1 MKNVILLEKEFKNHF
16 NYNWERVRFLA
27 QFTLALIDSKSVN
40 LSLVAD
46 NFRSSAETHSTYRRI
61 QKFFKDF
68 DVDYIQTAEFLSKF
82 IEDDKWVLAIDRT
95 CWMVGSQEVN
105 VLMLA
110 ISYQGIA
117 IPLIWE
123 LLSDEDDKKTGKKG
137 NSHTKDRKNIIN
149 KFISIFGKD
158 KIKAITADRE
168 FIGEDWF
175 EYLISSDLPF
185 VIRIKKNFIIEH
197 NQEIKKAYKFFSKE
211 GNLELKNSKILG
223 QKLDI
228 VGKELEDDYLFL
240 ATNIDIKEN
249 KTFDIYSKRWGIET
263 MFGAFKSKGFNLED
277 TKLKDLKKIK
287 KLLALLSITFVW
299 VFKIGEFMHI
309 QEPIPF
315 KKN

>member
-1 MKNVILLEKEFKNHF
+1 MENVITLEKELKNYF
-16 NYNWERVRFLA
+16 NYNWERVRFLS

-46 NFRSSAETHSTYRRI
+46 NFTTGAKTKSTYRRI

-68 DVDYIQTAEFLSKF
+68 DVDYKQTAEFLSNF
-82 IEDDKWVLAIDRT
+82 IEDDKWTLAIDRT
-95 CWMVGSQEVN
+95 CWVIGSQEVN
-105 VLMLA
+105 ILMLA
-110 ISYQGIA
+110 VSYKGMA

-123 LLSDEDDKKTGKKG
+123 LLTEEDEKSGKKG
-137 NSHTKDRKNIIN
+137 NSHTKDRKNIID

-175 EYLISSDLPF
+175 KYLVSSDLPF

-197 NQEIKKAYKFFSKE
+197 NEETKEAWKFLNKE
-211 GNLELKNSKILG
+211 GSVKLTDSKVLG

-228 VGKELEDDYLFL
+228 VGKELEDDYLIL

-249 KTFDIYSKRWGIET
+249 NIFNIYSKRWGIET

-277 TKLKDLKKIK
+277 TKLKDLKKLK
-287 KLLALLSITFVW
+287 KLLALLSIAFVW
-299 VFKIGEFMHI
+299 IFKIGEFMDT

>member
-1 MKNVILLEKEFKNHF
+1 MENVIILEKELKKHF
-16 NYNWERVRFLA
+16 DYNWERVRFLS

-46 NFRSSAETHSTYRRI
+46 NFRSKAETHSTYRRI

-68 DVDYIQTAEFLSKF
+68 DIDYTQTAEFLSNF
-82 IEDDKWVLAIDRT
+82 IEDDKWILAIDRT

-110 ISYQGIA
+110 VSYQGMA

-123 LLSDEDDKKTGKKG
+123 LLTEEDEKTGKKG
-137 NSHTKDRKNIIN
+137 NSHTKDRKNIID

-185 VIRIKKNFIIEH
+185 VIRIKKNFIIEY
-197 NQEIKKAYKFFSKE
+197 NQEIKKAYKFFNKE
-211 GNLELKNSKILG
+211 GILELTDSETLG
-223 QKLDI
+223 KKLDI
-228 VGKELEDDYLFL
+228 VGKKLEDDYLIL
-240 ATNIDIKEN
+240 ATNLNIKKN
-249 KTFDIYSKRWGIET
+249 NIFDIYSKRWGIET

-299 VFKIGEFMHI
+299 IFKIGEFMHI

>member
-1 MKNVILLEKEFKNHF
+1 MENVIALEKELKNHF
-16 NYNWERVRFLA
+16 NYNWERVRFLS

-40 LSLVAD
+40 LSLIAD
-46 NFRSSAETHSTYRRI
+46 NFTSSAETHSTYRRI

-68 DVDYIQTAEFLSKF
+68 DIDYTQTAKFLSRF
-82 IEDDKWVLAIDRT
+82 IEDDKWILAIDRT
-95 CWMVGSQEVN
+95 CWKIGYQEVN

-110 ISYQGIA
+110 VSYQGMA
-117 IPLIWE
+117 IPIIWE
-123 LLSDEDDKKTGKKG
+123 LITEDDEKTGKKG
-137 NSHTKDRKNIIN
+137 NSHTKDRKNIID

-168 FIGEDWF
+168 FVGEDWF

-197 NQEIKKAYKFFSKE
+197 NQESKKAYQFFKKD
-211 GNLELKNSKILG
+211 GTLELKDSKVLG
-223 QKLDI
+223 EKLDI
-228 VGKELEDDYLFL
+228 VGKELEGDYLIL
-240 ATNIDIKEN
+240 ATNMDIKEN
-249 KTFDIYSKRWGIET
+249 NIFDIYSKRWGIET

-277 TKLKDLKKIK
+277 TKLKDLNKIK

-299 VFKIGEFMHI
+299 IFKIGEFMNI